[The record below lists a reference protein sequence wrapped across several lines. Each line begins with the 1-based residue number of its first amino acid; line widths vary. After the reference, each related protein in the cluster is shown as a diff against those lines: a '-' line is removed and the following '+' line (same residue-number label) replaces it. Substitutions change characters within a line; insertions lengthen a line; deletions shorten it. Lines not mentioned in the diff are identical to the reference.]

1 LRVARTGAP
10 AFQPFTIRS
19 YTMKDRDN
27 EGGADQAGTQTGES
41 SAAASPA
48 ATTQAGTQEGAQES
62 AQQGAVAFPYAAA
75 GAAFTNWFN
84 EKVSKLSNPTVML
97 GTKRARVTGLYEDGR
112 LAVEVETEALEPEKQ
127 FVAFDASHLDQLVR
141 KIAALGL

>member
-1 LRVARTGAP
+1 MT
-10 AFQPFTIRS
+10 
-19 YTMKDRDN
+19 KDKDN
-27 EGGADQAGTQTGES
+27 EVGNQTSGTQTAET
-41 SAAASPA
+41 SPA
-48 ATTQAGTQEGAQES
+48 TQAGAQES

-84 EKVSKLSNPTVML
+84 DKVGKLSNPTILL

-127 FVAFDASHLDQLVR
+127 FVAFESSHLDQLVR

>member
-1 LRVARTGAP
+1 
-10 AFQPFTIRS
+10 
-19 YTMKDRDN
+19 MKDRDSQDTSDAQI
-27 EGGADQAGTQTGES
+27 GATTHATDATTT
-41 SAAASPA
+41 A
-48 ATTQAGTQEGAQES
+48 ATQAGAQES

-84 EKVSKLSNPTVML
+84 DRVSKLSSPTIML
-97 GTKRARVTGLYEDGR
+97 GTKRARVVGLYEDGR
-112 LAVEVETEALEPEKQ
+112 LAVEIETEALEPERQ